1 MYVHMRLS
9 HASRWIG
16 LDWIAL
22 SSLESV
28 YLGGVSPPEKKLT
41 GDSALTVAAND
52 LIRAGGWQYANL

>member
-1 MYVHMRLS
+1 M
-9 HASRWIG
+9 
-16 LDWIAL
+16 DWIAL

-52 LIRAGGWQYANL
+52 LIRAGGWQYAKL